1 MDWSLLNSIV
11 YGLDN
16 RNTEGTGVSSS
27 DGALPRRQ
35 EDPYTTGGGV
45 LVDIKGIDT
54 STIGYD
60 TGSQF
65 DA

>member
-16 RNTEGTGVSSS
+16 RNTKGTGVSSG

-35 EDPYTTGGGV
+35 EDTYTTGSGV
-45 LVDIKGIDT
+45 LVDIKGIVT
-54 STIGYD
+54 STNGYD
-60 TGSQF
+60 TGSQHN
-65 DA
+65 A